1 MRAVAVLLASIASG
15 LAPGAMAD
23 TIKCVPSGDQ
33 LAGGQCSFVHRAMPE
48 SWVRGSAAL
57 DTSTGALSLSLQL
70 ATASKTAGP
79 CGKLTAVLRDG
90 QGNDLVQVTMGRAV
104 CLGGKTTETVASKD
118 FQLQKTVPQALAQR
132 TKAVVVTLEYSGLQ
146 LGAWTVK
153 LQEIVDAIRMLV
165 IAVG

>member
-1 MRAVAVLLASIASG
+1 
-15 LAPGAMAD
+15 
-23 TIKCVPSGDQ
+23 
-33 LAGGQCSFVHRAMPE
+33 
-48 SWVRGSAAL
+48 
-57 DTSTGALSLSLQL
+57 
-70 ATASKTAGP
+70 
-79 CGKLTAVLRDG
+79 
-90 QGNDLVQVTMGRAV
+90 MGRAV

>member
-1 MRAVAVLLASIASG
+1 MRTIAVLLASIVSVW
-15 LAPGAMAD
+15 APGAMAD

-33 LAGGQCSFVHRAMPE
+33 VAGGQCSFVQRAMPE

-57 DTSTGALSLSLQL
+57 DTSTGVLSLSLQL

-79 CGKLTAVLRDG
+79 CGKLTVMLRDS

-104 CLGGKTTETVASKD
+104 CLGGKSTETAAVKN
-118 FQLQKTVPQALAQR
+118 FQLQKTVPQALAQQ
-132 TKAVVVTLEYSGLQ
+132 TKAVVVTLEYSGVQ
-146 LGAWTVK
+146 LGAWNVN
-153 LQEIVDAIRMLV
+153 LQEIANAIRMLV

>member
-1 MRAVAVLLASIASG
+1 MRTIAVLVASIVSV
-15 LAPGAMAD
+15 LAPCAMAD
-23 TIKCVPSGDQ
+23 TIKCVPSGDPI
-33 LAGGQCSFVHRAMPE
+33 AGGQCSFVHRGMPE

-57 DTSTGALSLSLQL
+57 DTSTGVLSLNLQL

-104 CLGGKTTETVASKD
+104 CLGGKSTETVAVKD
-118 FQLQKTVPQALAQR
+118 FQLQKSVPRALAQR

-146 LGAWTVK
+146 LGAWTVN